1 MTIVIRHK
9 IAVALT
15 WVMLALCV
23 AACGGTPVTTPVVT
37 TAATP
42 DIETTVK
49 AAAVV
54 ERTATNTAEPPTH
67 EVTYRYD

>member
-15 WVMLALCV
+15 WVMLALCLV
-23 AACGGTPVTTPVVT
+23 ACVGTPETTPVVT
-37 TAATP
+37 SAATP

-49 AAAVV
+49 AAPVV
-54 ERTATNTAEPPTH
+54 ERTAATTAEKARRN
-67 EVTYRYD
+67 VA